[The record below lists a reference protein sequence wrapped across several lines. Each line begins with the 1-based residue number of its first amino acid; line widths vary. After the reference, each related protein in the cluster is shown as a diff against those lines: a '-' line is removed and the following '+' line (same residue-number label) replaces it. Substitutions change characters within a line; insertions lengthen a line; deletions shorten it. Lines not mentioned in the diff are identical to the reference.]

1 MCSMCV
7 SVQFSNNSKTF
18 PSPIKKVY
26 CDTNVVVH
34 CKYFCTD
41 IRVIIAVYLM
51 ISTTELTAIFNTM
64 MLLLLIEKE
73 SDFFK
78 LFKYNQIFEEVAL
91 RKISSGQIAL

>member
-51 ISTTELTAIFNTM
+51 ISTTELTIIFNTM

-73 SDFFK
+73 SDF
-78 LFKYNQIFEEVAL
+78 LSSSNTTKYL
-91 RKISSGQIAL
+91 KRLL